1 MASALLAKPVLGL
14 TRSAALPARRTSS
27 LVVRAQRIEKAQVS
41 SRRSGCRVGSSCC
54 RASIGGFLGASWQGF
69 RSSCEGHSS
78 GRGRLP
84 QPSALPAIKRQEAGG
99 TYHERSG
106 KCSWTEYQMHA
117 AQLLQPQRG

>member
-27 LVVRAQRIEKAQVS
+27 LVVRAQRIEKAQVG

-54 RASIGGFLGASWQGF
+54 RDSIGGFLGASWHSF
-69 RSSCEGHSS
+69 RSPYEGHSS
-78 GRGRLP
+78 AAR
-84 QPSALPAIKRQEAGG
+84 QAAAALSLASNQAAEAGG

-106 KCSWTEYQMHA
+106 KCSWTD
-117 AQLLQPQRG
+117 